1 MNTIL
6 EHQIVLGALL
16 IFSVR
21 VLNIALDTL
30 RMLFVMRN
38 QRLWAWMSGFF
49 VSLIYVLLFAS
60 LLSNLNNPAY
70 IIAYAAGYATGSV
83 VGIWI
88 EERMALGFKL
98 IQVISPGNGALIAK
112 RLRDD
117 GFGVT
122 EIPGRGRDGAVT
134 ILHVNA
140 RRRELP
146 ALKKS
151 IRDIDEHAF
160 ITQLDVHPIYRGI
173 WKR

>member
-6 EHQIVLGALL
+6 ENQIVLGALL
-16 IFSVR
+16 IFGVR

-38 QRLWAWMSGFF
+38 QRLWAWISGFF

-98 IQVISPGNGALIAK
+98 IQVISPGNGALLAK
-112 RLRDD
+112 LLREA

-134 ILHVNA
+134 ILNVNT

-146 ALKKS
+146 ALEKS
-151 IRDIDEHAF
+151 IRGIDEHAF
-160 ITQLDVHPIYRGI
+160 ITELDVHPIYRGI